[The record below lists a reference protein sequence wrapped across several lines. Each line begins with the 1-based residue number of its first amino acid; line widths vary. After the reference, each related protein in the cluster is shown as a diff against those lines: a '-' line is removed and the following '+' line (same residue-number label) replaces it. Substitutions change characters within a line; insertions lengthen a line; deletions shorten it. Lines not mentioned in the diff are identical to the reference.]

1 MKIHHLLMIGASL
14 FALAAC
20 EKQTTGEKVTDKV
33 GDALDSRPHEKAKD
47 TVEDLKDAGKDAGD
61 AMKREGT
68 ELKDK
73 AKDATN

>member
-1 MKIHHLLMIGASL
+1 MKFSYLLMIGASV

-20 EKQTTGEKVTDKV
+20 EKQTTGEKITDKV
-33 GDALDSRPHEKAKD
+33 GDAMDNRPHEKAKD
-47 TVEDLKDAGKDAGD
+47 AAEDIGDAAKDAGSAIKEEAG
-61 AMKREGT
+61 

>member
-1 MKIHHLLMIGASL
+1 MKIHHLLMIAASV

-33 GDALDSRPHEKAKD
+33 GDALDSRPHEKTKD
-47 TVEDLKDAGKDAGD
+47 AAEDFKDAAKDAGNS
-61 AMKREGT
+61 MKREAGD
-68 ELKDK
+68 LKDK

>member
-1 MKIHHLLMIGASL
+1 MKIHHLLMIGASV

-47 TVEDLKDAGKDAGD
+47 AAEDIKDATKDAGD
-61 AMKREGT
+61 AIKNEAG

-73 AKDATN
+73 AKDATK

>member
-1 MKIHHLLMIGASL
+1 MKIHHLLMIGASV

-47 TVEDLKDAGKDAGD
+47 AAEDIKDATKDAGNAIKNEAG
-61 AMKREGT
+61 

>member
-1 MKIHHLLMIGASL
+1 MKIQHVLMIAASV

-47 TVEDLKDAGKDAGD
+47 AAEDVKDAAKDAGEAIKDGA
-61 AMKREGT
+61 ASAKE
-68 ELKDK
+68 K

>member
-1 MKIHHLLMIGASL
+1 MKISHLLMIGASV

-20 EKQTTGEKVTDKV
+20 EKQTTGERVSDKV

-47 TVEDLKDAGKDAGD
+47 TGEDLRDAGKDAGT
-61 AMKREGT
+61 AVRREAGD
-68 ELKDK
+68 LKDK

>member
-1 MKIHHLLMIGASL
+1 MIGASV

-47 TVEDLKDAGKDAGD
+47 AAEDIKDATKDAGD
-61 AMKREGT
+61 AIKNEAG

-73 AKDATN
+73 AKDATK